1 MLNLCIY
8 CILGQS
14 FPPSSDLHRL
24 SSGAEDDY
32 RSGSAA
38 DDGGE
43 EDGDV
48 WNYRTSV
55 KFQDVG
61 DEEEELEKEVSVL
74 FIIYMHRLSECR
86 KMFKFKSLPIFPK

>member
-1 MLNLCIY
+1 MLNLCLY
-8 CILGQS
+8 GILGQS
-14 FPPSSDLHRL
+14 FPPTNDLHRL

-38 DDGGE
+38 DNDGGE

-74 FIIYMHRLSECR
+74 YHIIHRLS
-86 KMFKFKSLPIFPK
+86 